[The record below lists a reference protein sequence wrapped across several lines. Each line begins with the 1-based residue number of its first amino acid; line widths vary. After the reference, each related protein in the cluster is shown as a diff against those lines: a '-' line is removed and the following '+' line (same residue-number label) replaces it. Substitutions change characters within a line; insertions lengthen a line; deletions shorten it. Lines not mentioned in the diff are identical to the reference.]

1 MLEAGL
7 FGLFGGL
14 LIFTSVAIWHSTHF
28 QKSQKIFLTICILFP
43 PAQWVFAI
51 IIYAYN
57 KSNDTLIDY
66 KQDISS
72 KDLEKLTYLKNSKIL
87 SDEEY
92 DIKASKIKTES
103 ILNDIKK
110 TDEYKALYQ
119 LNKRGIL
126 NDREFDEKIKLLSE
140 KQTSNNSNKTTTNTN
155 PESKPINDLPIKLKD
170 VIIPNKL
177 KREMGVSTTTLAYM
191 LINSNR
197 YIKYFKNEEFPF
209 YCALVLETRKYKLT
223 KKQLDILNNIARD
236 YFNMEG
242 YKEKLVSMKIKK

>member
-57 KSNDTLIDY
+57 KRNDFLIDY
-66 KQDISS
+66 KQNISS

-140 KQTSNNSNKTTTNTN
+140 KQTSNNTN

-177 KREMGVSTTTLAYM
+177 K
-191 LINSNR
+191 
-197 YIKYFKNEEFPF
+197 
-209 YCALVLETRKYKLT
+209 VLM
-223 KKQLDILNNIARD
+223 I
-236 YFNMEG
+236 
-242 YKEKLVSMKIKK
+242 

>member
-92 DIKASKIKTES
+92 DIKASKIKTE
-103 ILNDIKK
+103 
-110 TDEYKALYQ
+110 
-119 LNKRGIL
+119 
-126 NDREFDEKIKLLSE
+126 
-140 KQTSNNSNKTTTNTN
+140 
-155 PESKPINDLPIKLKD
+155 
-170 VIIPNKL
+170 
-177 KREMGVSTTTLAYM
+177 
-191 LINSNR
+191 
-197 YIKYFKNEEFPF
+197 
-209 YCALVLETRKYKLT
+209 
-223 KKQLDILNNIARD
+223 
-236 YFNMEG
+236 
-242 YKEKLVSMKIKK
+242 